1 MIWEEFDVFNQINNS
16 RISSQYEYNFWFIL
30 HDFSSLYLCIHKIG
44 LMHVLHQSHS
54 NVCVLFLLRG
64 LGIFVIL
71 IYNLLNVSQIL
82 FSFMFS
88 ISFYEISSEWPV
100 ISPFFSVKIFLLGKY
115 LTLRKSFIA
124 SNSAIC

>member
-30 HDFSSLYLCIHKIG
+30 HDFSFLYLCIHKIG

-82 FSFMFS
+82 F
-88 ISFYEISSEWPV
+88 P
-100 ISPFFSVKIFLLGKY
+100 
-115 LTLRKSFIA
+115 
-124 SNSAIC
+124 